1 MKVKKISTKLL
12 KVKKYFTKI
21 FVFRPKSGNFPIPK
35 PKSENFQVPKH
46 KVKIFREVF
55 KKVSEN
61 ENKTNYLNDLKV
73 EKVKKFQRN
82 YLESAGAS

>member
-1 MKVKKISTKLL
+1 LKVKKISTKLL
-12 KVKKYFTKI
+12 KVKKYFTKV
-21 FVFRPKSGNFPIPK
+21 FVFRPKSGNFPK

-61 ENKTNYLNDLKV
+61 ENKTNYLNDVIISNFSLS
-73 EKVKKFQRN
+73 
-82 YLESAGAS
+82 YCH